1 MPLHSAQTLRRVYI
15 ENLSH
20 VLLRRAQSGDLPLH
34 TAAEHQASEVVV
46 AALLAA
52 HLGAAK
58 ETDRVSPLP

>member
-1 MPLHSAQTLRRVYI
+1 MTTCLTSC
-15 ENLSH
+15 
-20 VLLRRAQSGDLPLH
+20 RAQSGDLPLH